1 MDFDDEEKAALLT
14 AVHLAEG
21 MWVEA
26 AEDLAKHNEPEEA
39 AIAKATGAALQR
51 AKKKL
56 EQ

>member
-1 MDFDDEEKAALLT
+1 
-14 AVHLAEG
+14 
-21 MWVEA
+21 
-26 AEDLAKHNEPEEA
+26 LAKHNEPEEA